1 MQNNILNENFQRGDF
16 SSEKGKGLF
25 IFKKNKKIFDL
36 AQSSGVYL
44 FGHNHSSYQNS
55 LKSLLKKKISITTKP
70 NIYANKLFKIIKFFF
85 PNFEKIIFC
94 TTGSETVSKSLRI
107 ARSIKPNKKLLVSVS
122 GSWHGST
129 DQTLF
134 YQNKKKVIPMSAG
147 LDPFLQK
154 KIIFIPSQDIDGS
167 KKILKKYR
175 NNIYALII
183 EPVMCSLPSYEMGHY
198 LKFLEDFCKK
208 NKITLIFDEI
218 VTGFRSDKK
227 SVQNLYKIKPDITL
241 IGKVLGGGF
250 PISAIGISKKV
261 SLKLKKKPKI
271 YFGGTFSANS
281 ISTYIAYKNLL
292 FIKKNIRSIFKL
304 TEKCQFF
311 QKKVNKF
318 LVENK
323 INSKIYRYSN
333 ILRIVFSDKNIKNRI
348 KRDFFEKKIEKNKK
362 NFLQFLKRKNINYP
376 SNGIIFFP
384 TIITKSQLNYL
395 AKITSQGLKKY
406 IKS

>member
-1 MQNNILNENFQRGDF
+1 M
-16 SSEKGKGLF
+16 
-25 IFKKNKKIFDL
+25 
-36 AQSSGVYL
+36 
-44 FGHNHSSYQNS
+44 
-55 LKSLLKKKISITTKP
+55 
-70 NIYANKLFKIIKFFF
+70 
-85 PNFEKIIFC
+85 
-94 TTGSETVSKSLRI
+94 
-107 ARSIKPNKKLLVSVS
+107 S

-134 YQNKKKVIPMSAG
+134 YQNKKKIIPMSAG

-183 EPVMCSLPSYEMGHY
+183 EPVMCCLPSYEMGHY
-198 LKFLEDFCKK
+198 LKFLESFCKK

-250 PISAIGISKKV
+250 PISAIGISKEI
-261 SLKLKKKPKI
+261 SLKIKKKPKI
-271 YFGGTFSANS
+271 YFGGTFSANG

-323 INSKIYRYSN
+323 INSKIFRYSN

-348 KRDFFEKKIEKNKK
+348 ERDFFEKKIEKNKK

-395 AKITSQGLKKY
+395 AKVTTQGLKKY

>member
-55 LKSLLKKKISITTKP
+55 LKSLLKKKISITAKP

-94 TTGSETVSKSLRI
+94 TTGSEAVSKSLRI

-134 YQNKKKVIPMSAG
+134 YQNKKKIIPMSAG

-183 EPVMCSLPSYEMGHY
+183 EPVMCCLPSYEMGHY
-198 LKFLEDFCKK
+198 LKFLESFCKK

-250 PISAIGISKKV
+250 PISAIGISKEI
-261 SLKLKKKPKI
+261 SLKIKKKPKI
-271 YFGGTFSANS
+271 YFGGTFSANG

-323 INSKIYRYSN
+323 INSKIFRYSN

-348 KRDFFEKKIEKNKK
+348 ERDFFEKKIEKNKK

-395 AKITSQGLKKY
+395 AKVTTQGLKKY